1 MTESEK
7 QQIVGLVLQA
17 LKTNSLT
24 IEQLTDTTELSK
36 DMYVEVSGGRK
47 ISIDLLSSTIA
58 KMVNGDFDA
67 LVKNV
72 NKIAKDLS
80 DGDAELLKRIT
91 GVSDKSSALTDPF
104 KSIGTFTSIGTFKEK
119 LKTLYTGDSSI
130 GYYRCVLNIDSS
142 KIPVNIQ
149 VERLELDK
157 VCQSFTSCIQ
167 LATMKDDTNGVYLGT
182 VCTISRIG
190 IVSSGSVTWD
200 KWTSVINDFEEKV
213 GKPEGIAPLDSDG
226 KVPAANLPEQLS
238 LGDTAETAFPG
249 NRGKSLEDTMDKI
262 PSDIIRP
269 DSFSVQNDA
278 SYLNVAF
285 KKVSRTTGNETS
297 DSFRLPSAT
306 TERAGLLSAE
316 DKQALEEMKNSTPE
330 DDVTHPV
337 VIVDEISPLKDG
349 YYTLETAIAALSSS
363 QQTTGVNYQ
372 RTGLII
378 TYKTSEYEME
388 TRQFQGAVSD
398 FETASLW
405 KPFGGG
411 GGGSEVVTSD
421 EPADEGK
428 DAFSTGGAYKH
439 LPTDLSVDTETEG
452 IVKLQMKNAAG
463 ETLGDEVQFAIGTG
477 GGGQTGGTIV
487 SIAFQSTPVYGSYG
501 STLRTFAA
509 IRSITSNGVESS
521 ENLIEKLELVDRE
534 SGLTV
539 WQETVNK
546 ASSGDMKDFSFELEF
561 TSYFTAAGTRKFKLV
576 ATDESGNTGSKNIN
590 VTAVDITCTCVQVL
604 NYTPETLLTPT
615 TASFNLPL
623 YKFGNNT
630 SDKGI
635 TAQVDIKINGEWQS
649 LSSTVVTD
657 NYSHSVVIRPA
668 SLGLQHGAYPLRV
681 QGIDVA
687 SGVKG
692 NIIYTSVMVIA
703 PESTVPIVAL
713 RYDDKNGGVVRLY
726 ETIELEV
733 ACYDPLEMTSPV
745 SVKANDV
752 QITQISAGRNKTY
765 QVKQQLQ
772 GYKADGTDTVNYTAV
787 CKDVTSEPV
796 KVTVNGSAIDAD
808 IKEGAIYS
816 FDFSSRTNQ
825 ETDHSIV
832 SGNYEMTVN
841 GANWTTNGFGT
852 FLGENCLRVAENV
865 TVSANHSMFASSS
878 IESNGAAIQF
888 AFSSMN
894 VMNDDAI
901 LMSCYDETSGA
912 GFYITGRVVGIFCN
926 NGVSKREERAYPQGK
941 KITVGVV
948 VEPASNYVERDGTRY
963 STLKLFLDGEEVA
976 CIGYVPGSG
985 SLIQTKY
992 ITMNGEQGDFYLYY
1006 MMAWNSYMEW
1016 AQAFKNYLVRLT
1028 DTEVMVK
1035 EYAFE
1040 DVLKSQTAEGSTQS
1054 RPSAAEIYSRGMP
1067 YIVECPYEGSDIE
1080 ALDGTTS
1087 TSTKIYITLYY
1098 FDPKRPWRNFKAT
1111 SVQTR
1116 NQGTTSAKR
1125 PVKNKRYYLAKSKGK
1140 NKDTRIILL
1149 NPDDTTEEGRRA
1161 IALAA
1166 INKVQVGDNTIP
1178 VDVITVKVDYSDSG
1192 NANDCGACDM
1202 MNVTYRALG
1211 GSYITPVQRAFDGTF
1226 DSGDVHIEGLQMNHS
1241 TANHPVATY
1250 RCQDDSLQNVYF
1262 HAKGNWK
1269 EDKGEQFALGFKD
1282 TPGYNKGCLN
1292 YGDFIEFFGT
1302 SGETLDA
1309 IETRFKQT
1317 DGLDT
1322 GKPYLLS
1329 LYCGSSY
1336 RFMRYHDGS
1345 WKRQSGSMK
1354 FENGKWNVTGDVLNP
1369 VEGFELL
1376 NYQGMDW
1383 FQGVGSVG
1391 DMMAMKTDKSSW
1403 VQKLVD
1409 GGTISADTFPA
1420 WTYYFESLVDD
1431 DQLAID
1437 YALGKKV
1444 PYNLYR
1450 WLRFCDSCDY
1460 SKGGNWQKTWKE
1472 NLYKYASPESVLSY
1486 DIFTDYLA
1494 ATDQRAKNMQPMWFL
1509 EEYASVTNGVY
1520 SSEDAMRMYLN
1531 KIYDCDTL
1539 NSKDNDG
1546 GCTVDA
1552 EVDPNRQSDETFT
1565 NPYAGYGSVLF
1576 NNIYLQQTVWTD
1588 SAGTELSLRTVAAA
1602 MRNVQA
1608 TVDGVTLHPFSPE
1621 GATHFFINKRLKVW
1635 QKQVSSYDGE
1645 RKYISYTAT
1654 SDAIYFY
1661 ALQGLGLTALPS
1673 FIERRWRIRDGYFQT
1688 GGFFSGVISGRVS
1701 SKAKATIRIVAAKTG
1716 YFGIGNDASGN
1727 LSESC
1732 YLEAGEEYV
1741 FTNFSHEEGALLY
1754 IYQADRMRLLD
1765 LSEISLSSTVSFSA
1779 MQLVETLIL
1788 GSGSH
1793 VEQTIGSYAPL
1804 TSLNCGEMP
1813 FLESLDI
1820 RGTQIATLVTD
1831 KCPRIAHIN
1840 AAGSKLENLT
1850 LAETSPINDISLPPA
1865 MVSIR
1870 FVGLPELTYTG
1881 LSSSSGLQIESM
1893 PSVQRLRLET
1903 SPKLNAIQMVRDVLS
1918 SQTGTPK
1925 LSMLRIA
1932 DMTLKA
1938 DGTELLQLLERGVA
1952 GMDED
1957 GNRQD
1962 KPVVNG
1968 TYQLTVIREMSEI
1981 ESLESGFDG
1990 LVIFTVIDAYIDLID
2005 WFNNESYGGEPYYPE
2020 VTLDNINEI
2029 LEYYNGESYEEYL
2042 ERFAEENMDINDL
2055 INKKL

>member
-1 MTESEK
+1 MSDLGTFASMQEVWKKYPSGGKEGDTIIIKGLKYSWDKYNLVWKANGEESFSDGYPITDVDGDLSVSNDLRIGGTLYAQNIK
-7 QQIVGLVLQA
+7 GANRGLFPDV
-17 LKTNSLT
+17 NSLPVDAEEGDWCVMGDTIPGPIWNFKKGKWNATGEIGGVDTVDLVGYATTKALNETKQTLIKSISDSSNELNKT
-24 IEQLTDTTELSK
+24 IEKTKEELS
-36 DMYVEVSGGRK
+36 E
-47 ISIDLLSSTIA
+47 SIRDGIE
-58 KMVNGDFDA
+58 GFE
-67 LVKNV
+67 
-72 NKIAKDLS
+72 NKI
-80 DGDAELLKRIT
+80 
-91 GVSDKSSALTDPF
+91 GVAS
-104 KSIGTFTSIGTFKEK
+104 
-119 LKTLYTGDSSI
+119 
-130 GYYRCVLNIDSS
+130 
-142 KIPVNIQ
+142 
-149 VERLELDK
+149 
-157 VCQSFTSCIQ
+157 
-167 LATMKDDTNGVYLGT
+167 
-182 VCTISRIG
+182 
-190 IVSSGSVTWD
+190 
-200 KWTSVINDFEEKV
+200 
-213 GKPEGIAPLDSDG
+213 GIAPLDENS
-226 KVPAANLPEQLS
+226 KVPSAYLPAS
-238 LGDTAETAFPG
+238 LGLGESESDAFPG
-249 NRGKSLEDTMDKI
+249 NRGKSLEDKI
-262 PSDIIRP
+262 NNIPLNIVEP
-269 DSFSVQNDA
+269 DSFSVLTDA
-278 SYLNVAF
+278 SYIDVKF
-285 KKVSRTTGNETS
+285 KKTSINNGNQSEG
-297 DSFRLPSAT
+297 SFRLPIASS
-306 TERAGLLSAE
+306 EQSGLMSSE
-316 DKQALEEMKNSTPE
+316 DKKALEELTRGSS
-330 DDVTHPV
+330 DDGISHPV
-337 VIVDEISPLKDG
+337 VIVDEICPLKDG
-349 YYTLETAIAALSSS
+349 YYTLETAIPAIVAY
-363 QQTTGVNYQ
+363 QQTSGINYE

-378 TYKTSEYEME
+378 SYKTGEYEME

-398 FETASLW
+398 FATSSLW

-411 GGGSEVVTSD
+411 SGSSNVETSD
-421 EPADEGK
+421 EPAEGGK
-428 DAFSTGGAYKH
+428 DAFSTGGAYTY
-439 LPTDLSVDTETEG
+439 LPANLDVNVETEG

-463 ETLGDEVQFAIGTG
+463 EVVGDEVQFAIGTG

-487 SIAFQSTPVYGSYG
+487 AIAFQSTPVYGSYG

-509 IRSITSNGVESS
+509 IRSVTSNGVESS
-521 ENLIEKLELVDRE
+521 DNLIEKLELVDRE

-539 WQETVNK
+539 WTATVNK
-546 ASSGDMKDFSFELEF
+546 ASSGDMKDFSFELDF
-561 TSYFTAAGTRKFKLV
+561 TSYFTAAGTRKFKLI
-576 ATDESGNTGSKNIN
+576 ATDESGNTGSKNVN

-615 TASFNLPL
+615 TSSFSLPL

-635 TAQVDIKINGEWQS
+635 SAQVDIKINGEWQS
-649 LSSTVVTD
+649 LSTAVIND

-668 SLGLQHGAYPLRV
+668 SLGLQHGAYALRI
-681 QGIDVA
+681 QGTDVA

-692 NIIYTSVMVIA
+692 NIIHTAVMVID
-703 PESTVPIVAL
+703 PNPTVPVVAL

-726 ETIELEV
+726 ETIELEI

-745 SVKANDV
+745 SVKANDT
-752 QITQISAGRNKTY
+752 QITQIAASRNKTY

-772 GYKADGTDTVNYTAV
+772 GFKADGTDTVAYTAT
-787 CKDVTSEPV
+787 CKDVASEPV
-796 KVTVNGSAIDAD
+796 RVTVFGSAIDAN
-808 IKEGAIYS
+808 IKEGAIYN

-825 ETDHSIV
+825 ETDHDIS
-832 SGNYEMTVN
+832 SGNYKMTVD

-865 TVSANHSMFASSS
+865 GVTLNHAPFAGSS
-878 IESNGAAIQF
+878 IESNGSAIQF
-888 AFSSMN
+888 AFASKN
-894 VMNDDAI
+894 VTDDNA
-901 LMSCYDETSGA
+901 LLLSCYDATSGA
-912 GFYITGRVVGIFCN
+912 GFYVTGRVVGIFCN
-926 NGVSKREERAYPQGK
+926 NGVSQREERAYPQGK
-941 KITVGVV
+941 KITVAVV
-948 VEPASNYVERDGTRY
+948 IEPASIYKDRDGTRY
-963 STLKLFLDGEEVA
+963 SMMKLFLDGEEVA
-976 CIGYVPGSG
+976 CLGYVPGGG

-992 ITMNGEQGDFYLYY
+992 ITMDGKLGDFYLYY

-1040 DVLKSQTAEGSTQS
+1040 DVLRSQTAEGSTQS
-1054 RPSAAEIYSRGMP
+1054 RPSAAELQSRGMP

-1087 TSTKIYITLYY
+1087 TSTKIYLTLYY
-1098 FDPKRPWRNFKAT
+1098 FDPARPWRNFKAV

-1140 NKDTRIILL
+1140 NKDTRITLL

-1192 NANDCGACDM
+1192 NANDCGACEM

-1211 GSYITPVQRAFDGTF
+1211 GNYMTPVQRAFDGTF
-1226 DSGDVHIEGLQMNHS
+1226 DSGDLHIGGLQMNHS

-1250 RCQDDSLQNVYF
+1250 RCKDDSLQNVYF

-1302 SGETLDA
+1302 PTETLDA

-1317 DGLDT
+1317 AGLDT
-1322 GKPYLLS
+1322 DSVYLLS

-1336 RFMRYHDGS
+1336 RIMRYQDGA
-1345 WKRQSGSMK
+1345 WKKQSGSMK
-1354 FENGKWNVTGDVLNP
+1354 YENGKWIVTGDVLNP

-1383 FQGVGSVG
+1383 FQGVGSVD

-1409 GGTISADTFPA
+1409 KGTISVDTFPA

-1460 SKGGNWQKTWKE
+1460 SKGGNWRKTWKE
-1472 NLYKYASPESVLSY
+1472 NLYKYACPESVLSY

-1509 EEYASVTNGVY
+1509 EEYASVTDGVY
-1520 SSEDAMRMYLN
+1520 SSEDGMRMYLN

-1539 NSKDNDG
+1539 NGKDNDG

-1552 EVDPNRQSDETFT
+1552 EVDPNRTSDEAFT

-1576 NNIYLQQTVWTD
+1576 NNIYLQQTLWTD
-1588 SAGTELSLRTVAAA
+1588 SLGTEISLRTVAAA

-1608 TVDGVTLHPFSPE
+1608 TVDGVTFHPFSPE
-1621 GATHFFINKRLKVW
+1621 GATHFFITKRLKVW
-1635 QKQVSSYDGE
+1635 QKLVSSYDGE
-1645 RKYISYTAT
+1645 RKYISYTAS

-1673 FIERRWRIRDGYFQT
+1673 FLERRWRIRDGYFQT
-1688 GGFFSGVISGRVS
+1688 GDFYSGVISGRVS
-1701 SKAKATIRIVAAKTG
+1701 SKSNATIRIVAAKTG
-1716 YFGIGNDASGN
+1716 YFGIGNDSSGN

-1754 IYQADRMRLLD
+1754 IYQADRMKLLD
-1765 LSEISLSSTVSFSA
+1765 LSKISLSSTVSFSA

-1788 GSGSH
+1788 GSSTH
-1793 VEQTIGSYAPL
+1793 TEQSIGSYAPL

-1813 FLESLDI
+1813 FLVSLDI
-1820 RGTQIATLVTD
+1820 RRTQIATLVTD

-1840 AAGSKLENLT
+1840 AAGSKLESLT
-1850 LAETSPINDISLPPA
+1850 LAETSPINDISLPES
-1865 MVSIR
+1865 MTSIR

-1881 LSSSSGLQIESM
+1881 TGASSGLQISSM
-1893 PSVQRLRLET
+1893 PNVQRLRLET
-1903 SPKLNAIQMVRDVLS
+1903 SPKLNAIQMLRDVFS
-1918 SQTGTPK
+1918 SQTESRK
-1925 LSMLRIA
+1925 LSMLRISN
-1932 DMTLKA
+1932 MTLKA
-1938 DGTELLQLLERGVA
+1938 DGSELLAILEYGVA

-1962 KPVVNG
+1962 KPVVRG
-1968 TYQLTVIREMSEI
+1968 TYQLTVIREISEI
-1981 ESLESGFDG
+1981 EKLEAAIDG
-1990 LVIFTVIDAYIDLID
+1990 LVILTVIEAYIDLIN
-2005 WFNNESYGGEPYYPE
+2005 WFNAESYGGEPYYE
-2020 VTLDNINEI
+2020 SVSLDNINEV
-2029 LEYYNGESYEEYL
+2029 LHYYNGETYEEYL
-2042 ERFAEENMDINDL
+2042 ARYAEDNMDINDL
-2055 INKKL
+2055 VNSK